1 MEVTFLTS
9 QQAHLEKRFR
19 DACRGAHLLW
29 AEADGMASRD
39 NICRIVQ
46 TRVVEMMVWCGP
58 CGSPSLVEYESQNI
72 QKIYLVTEEDFEVK
86 KVIMTCQSKLNF

>member
-46 TRVVEMMVWCGP
+46 TRVVEMMV
-58 CGSPSLVEYESQNI
+58 
-72 QKIYLVTEEDFEVK
+72 
-86 KVIMTCQSKLNF
+86 